1 MSWRNFFLVL
11 DRIFKLHEKLPW
23 KPLRRRALRKAKE
36 WLLEHLERTEGLGAI
51 YPAMVNSVFALR
63 ALGYSA
69 DDPVTAREIGHLAQ
83 FEIEE
88 GDTLAHAALRI
99 SGLGY
104 RGNDVFPSGG
114 RIAARPSRLGQSR
127 QLAA

>member
-1 MSWRNFFLVL
+1 
-11 DRIFKLHEKLPW
+11 
-23 KPLRRRALRKAKE
+23 
-36 WLLEHLERTEGLGAI
+36 
-51 YPAMVNSVFALR
+51 MVNSVFALR

-88 GDTLAHAALRI
+88 GDTLRMQPCVSPVWDTAVTMFSLQEA
-99 SGLGY
+99 GLA
-104 RGNDVFPSGG
+104 S
-114 RIAARPSRLGQSR
+114 RPSRVGQGR